1 MVNTHSDDN
10 VLGLSRWLAGELVY
24 RLCVAECA
32 RIGFKLAEID
42 RLEST
47 KAHGDLHIRIT
58 LPPDSETSCYIP
70 HPQTLIC
77 VKASY
82 IPLALLQ
89 HQKIYG
95 EYFATFD
102 AERGAAYIL
111 ASTRQVLDNSRT
123 ADYQRKMPR
132 SLPQQIGQAKAFDL
146 DPHFYSRGKI
156 RTWLNEHPSVQNWL
170 LKKYASTERKAS
182 SPSVNV
188 PQNVIYSKRLQRP
201 T

>member
-1 MVNTHSDDN
+1 MISIPSDEN
-10 VLGLSRWLAGELVY
+10 ILGLSNWLAGELVY

-47 KAHGDLHIRIT
+47 KANGDLHVRIA
-58 LPPDSETSCYIP
+58 LPRYSETSRYIP

-82 IPLALLQ
+82 IPLALIERQEL
-89 HQKIYG
+89 HE
-95 EYFATFD
+95 EYFETFD
-102 AERGAAYIL
+102 AERGAAYVL
-111 ASTRQVLDNSRT
+111 ASTRQILDNSRT

-132 SLPQQIGQAKAFDL
+132 VLTQQVGKARAMEL
-146 DPHFYSRGKI
+146 EPHVFPRGTM
-156 RTWLNEHPSVQNWL
+156 RSWLSEHPAVQHWL
-170 LKKYASTERKAS
+170 LQKYASTERKVS
-182 SPSVNV
+182 NPSVNA
-188 PQNVIYSKRLQRP
+188 PKNVIYSKRLQRP

>member
-1 MVNTHSDDN
+1 MINIPSDEN
-10 VLGLSRWLAGELVY
+10 ILGLSSWLAGELVY

-42 RLEST
+42 KLEST
-47 KAHGDLHIRIT
+47 EAHGDLHIRIA
-58 LPPDSETSCYIP
+58 LPAYSETSCYIP

-77 VKASY
+77 VKARY
-82 IPLALLQ
+82 IPLALVQ
-89 HQKIYG
+89 HQEIHG
-95 EYFATFD
+95 EYLETFD

-132 SLPQQIGQAKAFDL
+132 ALNQQVGKARAIDL
-146 DPHFYSRGKI
+146 DPHFFSRGTM
-156 RTWLNEHPSVQNWL
+156 RTWLSEHPDVQHWL
-170 LKKYASTERKAS
+170 QQKYASTERKVS
-182 SPSVNV
+182 NPSVNA
-188 PQNVIYSKRLQRP
+188 PKNVIYSKRLQRP